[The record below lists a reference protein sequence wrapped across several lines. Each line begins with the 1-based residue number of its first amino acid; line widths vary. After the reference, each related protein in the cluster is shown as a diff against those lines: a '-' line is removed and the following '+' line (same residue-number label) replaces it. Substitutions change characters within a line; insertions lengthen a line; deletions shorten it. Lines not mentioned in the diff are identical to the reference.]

1 MDELRII
8 GIAGL
13 PRSGK
18 DTLAE
23 MFMASNFFGVSF
35 GDIFRDESRIR
46 HKDAPDPISIANMT
60 ETANWLRSQHGP
72 DVALRE
78 ALNRYEAAQKTTDK
92 PYDGLVVYSVRAPI
106 EVDFILRHNGR
117 LVWVEASDEIR
128 YERYLK
134 HMRNAETRISFEDM
148 KAQEALQ
155 MHPQPGIPV
164 EIQMDVSYV
173 KANATHQLVNNQN
186 DLAVFEERARKLM
199 LALLD
204 S

>member
-1 MDELRII
+1 
-8 GIAGL
+8 
-13 PRSGK
+13 
-18 DTLAE
+18 
-23 MFMASNFFGVSF
+23 
-35 GDIFRDESRIR
+35 
-46 HKDAPDPISIANMT
+46 
-60 ETANWLRSQHGP
+60 
-72 DVALRE
+72 
-78 ALNRYEAAQKTTDK
+78 
-92 PYDGLVVYSVRAPI
+92 
-106 EVDFILRHNGR
+106 
-117 LVWVEASDEIR
+117 
-128 YERYLK
+128 
-134 HMRNAETRISFEDM
+134 MRNAETRISFEDM